1 MSHSQKFTQVVRE
14 WSEVFMRRSMRDF
27 FRFTKDT
34 GLSNPQISTLMRLH
48 YQGACGVSDIGAHLD
63 VTNAAAS
70 QMIEKLVQ
78 SGLLERAEDHK
89 DRRAKQITLSA
100 KGRKLIEQSI
110 EARRRWLEELTDA
123 FTAAQQEAIIDAL
136 THLTAAARESESTK
150 DTKVH

>member
-1 MSHSQKFTQVVRE
+1 MSHSQEFTLAVRE

-34 GLSNPQISTLMRLH
+34 GLSNPQISTLMRLY

-63 VTNAAAS
+63 VSNAGAS

-78 SGLLERAEDHK
+78 SGLLERAEDHN
-89 DRRAKQITLSA
+89 DPRAKQIALSA

-110 EARRRWLEELTDA
+110 EARRRWLEGLTDA
-123 FTAAQQEAIIDAL
+123 FTAAQQEAIIVAL
-136 THLTAAARESESTK
+136 TNLTAAARESEQPTPK
-150 DTKVH
+150 

>member
-1 MSHSQKFTQVVRE
+1 MSRSQKFTLVVRE

-34 GLSNPQISTLMRLH
+34 GLSNPQISTLMRLY

-78 SGLLERAEDHK
+78 SGLLARAEDHT

-123 FTAAQQEAIIDAL
+123 FTSAQQEAIIDAL
-136 THLTAAARESESTK
+136 TNLTAAARESESTK
-150 DTKVH
+150 DTKAH

>member
-1 MSHSQKFTQVVRE
+1 MSHSQKFTLVVRE

-34 GLSNPQISTLMRLH
+34 GLSNPQISTLMRLY

-78 SGLLERAEDHK
+78 SGLLERAEDHT

-123 FTAAQQEAIIDAL
+123 FTSAQQEAIIDAL
-136 THLTAAARESESTK
+136 TNLTAAARESESTK